1 MLIITGYSHQRD
13 HIKNGISQIKLDAPI
28 SERLVSKVCTVDS
41 AQGQEADYII
51 FSVTRTEKV
60 GFLSNQ
66 RRTNVAL
73 TRCKKKLII
82 LVNFKFL
89 QGIGSKTLVGKLYS
103 ENAASMPAV
112 SYKDVLEGKV
122 FV

>member
-1 MLIITGYSHQRD
+1 LKDKDFLIITCYTQQRD
-13 HIKNGISQIKLDAPI
+13 HIKNGISESLQ
-28 SERLVSKVCTVDS
+28 SKVCTVDS

-73 TRCKKKLII
+73 TRCKKKLIV
-82 LVNFKFL
+82 LVNFMFL

-103 ENAASMPAV
+103 KNMGSMPVV
-112 SYKDVLEGKV
+112 SYQDVLDGKV